1 MAVSQLQ
8 ARSILSLSKADIA
21 MQLFREQFTDASIL
35 SDFTCGLQV
44 MDDFIHHNLQ
54 SYLDA
59 YSCSA
64 YCLYSEEGEIVA
76 FFVIRHDTLAVF
88 DDDAYDDHKIIYDSA
103 LPPTIPVNEYPSVE
117 IEYLAV
123 AKDYQR
129 QGIGSLCIE
138 QIIDLADEVSQL
150 LRVELI
156 TVDAF
161 KSEAYSAI
169 PFYEKCNFSALE
181 YPDPN
186 KDTLRMYRPIWI
198 VNSEEEE

>member
-59 YSCSA
+59 YSCTA

-76 FFVIRHDTLAVF
+76 FFVIPTTRWPCLMMMPTMITRLFMTVCF
-88 DDDAYDDHKIIYDSA
+88 L
-103 LPPTIPVNEYPSVE
+103 LP
-117 IEYLAV
+117 YLSMN
-123 AKDYQR
+123 
-129 QGIGSLCIE
+129 I
-138 QIIDLADEVSQL
+138 
-150 LRVELI
+150 
-156 TVDAF
+156 
-161 KSEAYSAI
+161 
-169 PFYEKCNFSALE
+169 
-181 YPDPN
+181 
-186 KDTLRMYRPIWI
+186 RPLK
-198 VNSEEEE
+198 

>member
-1 MAVSQLQ
+1 
-8 ARSILSLSKADIA
+8 
-21 MQLFREQFTDASIL
+21 
-35 SDFTCGLQV
+35 

-64 YCLYSEEGEIVA
+64 YCLYDEEGKIVA

-88 DDDAYDDHKIIYDSA
+88 DDDAHYDHKMIYDSV
-103 LPPTIPVNEYPSVE
+103 LHPTIPVNEYPSVE

-123 AKDYQR
+123 SKDYQR

-161 KSEAYSAI
+161 KSEAY
-169 PFYEKCNFSALE
+169 
-181 YPDPN
+181 
-186 KDTLRMYRPIWI
+186 
-198 VNSEEEE
+198 